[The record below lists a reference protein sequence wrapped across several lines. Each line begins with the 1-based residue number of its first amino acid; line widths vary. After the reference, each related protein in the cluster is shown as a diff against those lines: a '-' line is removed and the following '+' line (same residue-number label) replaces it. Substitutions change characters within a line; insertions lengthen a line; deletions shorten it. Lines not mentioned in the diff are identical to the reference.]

1 MPNTLEFAFLSELSC
16 IGKHML
22 GYQDNSQINRQE
34 IDLNLSRGTTDFY
47 IQYRIIGLPLLQ
59 L

>member
-1 MPNTLEFAFLSELSC
+1 
-16 IGKHML
+16 ML

-34 IDLNLSRGTTDFY
+34 IDLNLSRGTADFY